1 MSHKVLF
8 LLISHGKV
16 RDHLIN
22 QQRVYMYANDKII
35 YTTDRLVRLINIY
48 QMYVEFDTLKM
59 FMSFL
64 YHSQQS
70 VAN

>member
-35 YTTDRLVRLINIY
+35 YTTNSRLINIY